1 MCFSSTRIHDA
12 CARVFRV
19 CSLVSVRPT
28 CNHHR
33 AEHLTLLPSAIAVV
47 LAKASCTMPSKR
59 EPGVM
64 PDAQHP
70 HEHVHASLLPP
81 KFLKPSGGLVSIV
94 QAVSSLL
101 FRLSVYVFLRWIPT
115 SLAYPFIPVLYAVY
129 VLTSIYRDYAIR
141 SAISDHLAKDA
152 ARSLQQLADKVEVTG
167 SKIQCKPTAKPIES
181 KPAGPNGT
189 TPTKPATCSVSY
201 ADVAKGVKVVPPS
214 QSLSAWHIES
224 SARAKL
230 RRTNSFEVL
239 KALVFGTSTRSSRFN
254 FYVVLAH
261 TLAFALFLD
270 SFLSPYLFPSH
281 WDYNLAFART
291 GALGPTYAKIH
302 VRYPPPELPGASN
315 ASIVV
320 APPLV
325 DTFDSLA
332 VDTSLNSATYQAPST
347 APPIELLV
355 KYRRAHNPSQHD
367 DVVRKTSRAH
377 TKQYLA
383 NHESLWLN
391 GPLITL
397 RAENDWTATALIDEL
412 WPSTTYEWGLSQF
425 EPEHVDHSDEVRIIE
440 KFVAND
446 EISRRNL
453 FTTWPDPRLSSY
465 MQSKSLGSRNVDL
478 AKTDI
483 GEPAEET
490 NPLEDPNHFT
500 FASTS
505 CVKPDFPYHPAQ
517 FWGWNRLLKL
527 AGIGTE
533 QGGITER
540 NRIPGFD
547 LLYQRAVAGRE
558 SHPSLRFLLQ
568 LGDLIY
574 ADVPHYAGA
583 ETNAY
588 RKLYRNLFASQSFR
602 RFSKHVPVIG
612 IYDDHEVINNWSGRD
627 ENHQEIAA
635 YPSANTA
642 WKEYIGDANPEALEA
657 GENYYTFQYG
667 ESAAFFVMD
676 TRRHRTHHTADDD
689 EEKTMLG
696 YRQKQDLFKW
706 LAVVNETVAFKFVVS
721 SVPFNTLWGGELDVD
736 GQKDSWAAYNTERL
750 EIAQVLRY
758 VPNVI
763 VLSGDR
769 HEFAAI
775 SVLDTITEF
784 STSPLSMFYLPVR
797 TLSQDHG
804 DGKSGVDKL
813 LKYLPDGNHKWTEFE
828 VDARDPYKP
837 VVRVSVQ
844 IDGSEAWK
852 TTYVGKSL
860 RKSQGRVGGLVRTLL
875 ESLGF
880 RFDFFYKL

>member
-1 MCFSSTRIHDA
+1 
-12 CARVFRV
+12 
-19 CSLVSVRPT
+19 
-28 CNHHR
+28 
-33 AEHLTLLPSAIAVV
+33 
-47 LAKASCTMPSKR
+47 MPSKR

-64 PDAQHP
+64 PDASRP
-70 HEHVHASLLPP
+70 HKDHAHDDEPASHLIPLA
-81 KFLKPSGGLVSIV
+81 FHKPSGGLLGIV
-94 QAVSSLL
+94 QAFSSLL
-101 FRLSVYVFLRWIPT
+101 FKFSVYVFLRWIPT
-115 SLAYPFIPVLYAVY
+115 SLAYPVIPALYAVY
-129 VLTSIYRDYAIR
+129 VLTSLYRDRVIHNAIT
-141 SAISDHLAKDA
+141 DHLAKHNQAA
-152 ARSLQQLADKVEVTG
+152 ARDLQQLANKVEVTDT
-167 SKIQCKPTAKPIES
+167 KIQTKATAKPVENKPSDQNGITPA
-181 KPAGPNGT
+181 KPASS
-189 TPTKPATCSVSY
+189 SVSY
-201 ADVAKGVKVVPPS
+201 AEVAKGTKAAPTS
-214 QSLSAWHIES
+214 QTSTSTDH
-224 SARAKL
+224 RAQHSKL
-230 RRTNSFEVL
+230 RRTSPFELL
-239 KALVFGTSTRSSRFN
+239 KAIVFGTSTRSSRLN

-291 GALGPTYAKIH
+291 GALGPTYAKVH
-302 VRYPPPELPGASN
+302 VRYSPPEFAGAPN
-315 ASIVV
+315 ASAVL
-320 APPLV
+320 APPLA
-325 DTFDSLA
+325 DSFDALA
-332 VDTSLNSATYQAPST
+332 VDTSLGGAEPAQTVAQ
-347 APPIELLV
+347 PIELLV
-355 KYRRAHNPSQHD
+355 KYRRALNLTEEQD
-367 DVVRKTSRAH
+367 GFRKTSRAYS
-377 TKQYLA
+377 KQYLTSQD
-383 NHESLWLN
+383 SLWLN

-397 RAENDWTATALIDEL
+397 RPENDWTAVALIDDL

-425 EPEHVDHSDEVRIIE
+425 QPEHVDQSDEVRVIE

-446 EISRRNL
+446 AISRRNF

-465 MQSKSLGSRNVDL
+465 MQSKSLGSRRIDL
-478 AKTDI
+478 SQA
-483 GEPAEET
+483 EPEAEET

-517 FWGWNRLLKL
+517 FWGWNWLLRL

-547 LLYQRAVAGRE
+547 LLYKRTVAGRE
-558 SHPSLRFLLQ
+558 SHPSIRFLLQ

-574 ADVPHYAGA
+574 ADVPHYGGA
-583 ETNAY
+583 ETGAY
-588 RKLYRNLFASQSFR
+588 RKLYRNLFASESFK
-602 RFSKHVPVIG
+602 RFFKHVPVIG
-612 IYDDHEVINNWSGRD
+612 IYDDHEVVNNWSGRD
-627 ENHQEIAA
+627 ENDEEIAA

-642 WKEYIGDANPEALEA
+642 WKEYIGHVNPEPLEE

-667 ESAAFFVMD
+667 ESAAFFVVD

-689 EEKTMLG
+689 EDKTMLG
-696 YRQKQDLFKW
+696 YRQKEDLYKW
-706 LAVVNETVAFKFVVS
+706 LAAVNETVAFKFVVS

-769 HEFAAI
+769 HEFAAV

-797 TLSQDHG
+797 TLSQEHG
-804 DGKSGVDKL
+804 DGKTGVDKL

-837 VVRVSVQ
+837 VVKVSVQ
-844 IDGSEAWK
+844 IDGEEAWK

-860 RKSQGRVGGLVRTLL
+860 RKSQGGIGGLVRNLL

-880 RFDFFYKL
+880 RFDFFYKV

>member
-1 MCFSSTRIHDA
+1 
-12 CARVFRV
+12 
-19 CSLVSVRPT
+19 
-28 CNHHR
+28 
-33 AEHLTLLPSAIAVV
+33 
-47 LAKASCTMPSKR
+47 MPSKR

-64 PDAQHP
+64 PDAEHHTKDHGNHEHP
-70 HEHVHASLLPP
+70 HPSLIPLQ
-81 KFLKPSGGLVSIV
+81 FRRPSGGLVSIV
-94 QAVSSLL
+94 QALSSLL
-101 FRLSVYVFLRWIPT
+101 FKFSVYVFLRWIPT
-115 SLAYPFIPVLYAVY
+115 SLAYPVIPTLYAVY
-129 VLTSIYRDYAIR
+129 VLTSIYRDYTIR
-141 SAISDHLAKDA
+141 NAISSHLAKDA
-152 ARSLQQLADKVEVTG
+152 ARSLQQLANKVEVTD
-167 SKIQCKPTAKPIES
+167 SKIQSKSTAKPVEN
-181 KPAGPNGT
+181 KPIGQNGG
-189 TPTKPATCSVSY
+189 TPTKPASSSASY
-201 ADVAKGVKVVPPS
+201 ADVAKGVKAASSS
-214 QSLSAWHIES
+214 QSS
-224 SARAKL
+224 SASSAHSAAGTKL
-230 RRTNSFEVL
+230 RRTNPVEML
-239 KALVFGTSTRSSRFN
+239 KALVLGTSTRSSRFN

-270 SFLSPYLFPSH
+270 SFFSPYLFPSH
-281 WDYNLAFART
+281 WDYNLSFART

-302 VRYPPPELPGASN
+302 VRYPPPELLGAPN
-315 ASIVV
+315 ASAVLS
-320 APPLV
+320 PQLV
-325 DTFDSLA
+325 DAIDALA
-332 VDTSLNSATYQAPST
+332 VDTALSSATHKATSSPQ
-347 APPIELLV
+347 PIELLV
-355 KYRRAHNPSQHD
+355 KYRRALNLTLD
-367 DVVRKTSRAH
+367 DDALRSTPRAFG
-377 TKQYLA
+377 KQYLA
-383 NHESLWLN
+383 NHDSLWLN

-425 EPEHVDHSDEVRIIE
+425 QPEQQDYSDELRVIE

-446 EISRRNL
+446 DISRRNY

-465 MQSKSLGSRNVDL
+465 MQSKTLGSRSIELVKDGDSEL
-478 AKTDI
+478 A
-483 GEPAEET
+483 EQT

-517 FWGWNRLLKL
+517 FWGWNWLLRL

-547 LLYQRAVAGRE
+547 LLYKRTVAGRE

-574 ADVPHYAGA
+574 ADVPHYGGA
-583 ETNAY
+583 ETGAY

-602 RFSKHVPVIG
+602 RFFKHVPVIG

-627 ENHQEIAA
+627 ENDEEIAA

-642 WKEYIGDANPEALEA
+642 WKEYIGDVNPEPLEA

-676 TRRHRTHHTADDD
+676 TRRYRTHHTADDD
-689 EEKTMLG
+689 EDKTMLG
-696 YRQKQDLFKW
+696 YRQKEDLYKW
-706 LAVVNETVAFKFVVS
+706 LAAVNETAAFKFVVS

-769 HEFAAI
+769 HEFAAV

-804 DGKSGVDKL
+804 DGKTGVDKL
-813 LKYLPDGNHKWTEFE
+813 LKYLPDGNYKWTEFE

-837 VVRVSVQ
+837 MVKVSVQ
-844 IDGSEAWK
+844 IDGEEAWRM
-852 TTYVGKSL
+852 TYVGKSM

-880 RFDFFYKL
+880 RFDFFYKV

>member
-1 MCFSSTRIHDA
+1 
-12 CARVFRV
+12 
-19 CSLVSVRPT
+19 
-28 CNHHR
+28 
-33 AEHLTLLPSAIAVV
+33 
-47 LAKASCTMPSKR
+47 MPGKR

-64 PDAQHP
+64 PDANRP
-70 HEHVHASLLPP
+70 HKHYAHDHDHISPLIHLP
-81 KFLKPSGGLVSIV
+81 FRKPSGGLLGLI
-94 QAVSSLL
+94 QAISSLL
-101 FRLSVYVFLRWIPT
+101 FKFAVYVFLRWIPT
-115 SLAYPFIPVLYAVY
+115 SLAYPVIPALYAVY
-129 VLTSIYRDYAIR
+129 VLTSIYRDRVIRNAITDH
-141 SAISDHLAKDA
+141 ISRHDQAA
-152 ARSLQQLADKVEVTG
+152 ARDLQQLAEKVEVTDT
-167 SKIQCKPTAKPIES
+167 KIQIKATAKPIENKPS
-181 KPAGPNGT
+181 DQNNGIPVKPASS
-189 TPTKPATCSVSY
+189 SVSY
-201 ADVAKGVKVVPPS
+201 ADVAKGAKKAPS
-214 QSLSAWHIES
+214 VSNTSTSTSH
-224 SARAKL
+224 RAAHSNL
-230 RRTNSFEVL
+230 GRTSPFEVL

-254 FYVVLAH
+254 FYVILAH
-261 TLAFALFLD
+261 TLAFAVFLD

-291 GALGPTYAKIH
+291 GALGPTYAKVH
-302 VRYPPPELPGASN
+302 VRYPPPELAGVPN
-315 ASIVV
+315 ASPVLT
-320 APPLV
+320 PPLANS
-325 DTFDSLA
+325 FDSLA
-332 VDTSLNSATYQAPST
+332 VDTPLDT
-347 APPIELLV
+347 AGSIQQTVQPIELLV
-355 KYRRAHNPSQHD
+355 KYRRALNLTEED
-367 DVVRKTSRAH
+367 DAFRKTTRAYG
-377 TKQYLA
+377 KQYLA
-383 NHESLWLN
+383 SHDSLWLN

-397 RAENDWTATALIDEL
+397 RPENDWTATALIDDL

-425 EPEHVDHSDEVRIIE
+425 QPEHVDQSDEVRVIE

-446 EISRRNL
+446 AISRRNF

-465 MQSKSLGSRNVDL
+465 MQSKSLGSRRIDL
-478 AKTDI
+478 GATQV
-483 GEPAEET
+483 AQET

-517 FWGWNRLLKL
+517 FWGWNWLLRL

-533 QGGITER
+533 EGGITER

-547 LLYQRAVAGRE
+547 LLYKRTVAGRE
-558 SHPSLRFLLQ
+558 SHPSIRFLLQ

-583 ETNAY
+583 ETGAY
-588 RKLYRNLFASQSFR
+588 RKLYRNLFASNSFK
-602 RFSKHVPVIG
+602 RFFKHVPVIG
-612 IYDDHEVINNWSGRD
+612 IYDDHEVVNNWSGRD
-627 ENHQEIAA
+627 ENDEEIAA

-642 WKEYIGDANPEALEA
+642 WKEYIGHVNPEPLEE

-689 EEKTMLG
+689 EDKTMLG
-696 YRQKQDLFKW
+696 YRQKEDLYKW
-706 LAVVNETVAFKFVVS
+706 LAAVNETVAFKFVVS

-769 HEFAAI
+769 HEFAAV

-784 STSPLSMFYLPVR
+784 STSPLSMFYLPIR

-804 DGKSGVDKL
+804 DGKMGVDKL

-828 VDARDPYKP
+828 VDARDPYNPMVK
-837 VVRVSVQ
+837 VSVQ
-844 IDGSEAWK
+844 IDGKEAWK

-860 RKSQGRVGGLVRTLL
+860 RKTQGGIGGLVRNLL

-880 RFDFFYKL
+880 RFDFFYKV

>member
-1 MCFSSTRIHDA
+1 MPGKRESGVMSDKDHTQHD
-12 CARVFRV
+12 
-19 CSLVSVRPT
+19 
-28 CNHHR
+28 H
-33 AEHLTLLPSAIAVV
+33 TLLPSI
-47 LAKASCTMPSKR
+47 
-59 EPGVM
+59 
-64 PDAQHP
+64 
-70 HEHVHASLLPP
+70 SLP
-81 KFLKPSGGLVSIV
+81 FRTPSGGLVSLV
-94 QAVSSLL
+94 QASSSLL
-101 FRLSVYVFLRWIPT
+101 FKFAVCVFLRWVPT
-115 SLAYPFIPVLYAVY
+115 SLAFPVIPVLYGVY
-129 VLTSIYRDYAIR
+129 VVTSIYRDYAIR
-141 SAISDHLAKDA
+141 NAISDHVAKDA
-152 ARSLQQLADKVEVTG
+152 ARNLQQLADKVEVTD
-167 SKIQCKPTAKPIES
+167 SKVQSKTTAKPVEN
-181 KPAGPNGT
+181 KPSDQNGG
-189 TPTKPATCSVSY
+189 TPTKPVSSSASY
-201 ADVAKGVKVVPPS
+201 AEVAKGAKSAP
-214 QSLSAWHIES
+214 LSKS
-224 SARAKL
+224 SSTPKGEQAAHAKL
-230 RRTNSFEVL
+230 RRINPFDML
-239 KALVFGTSTRSSRFN
+239 KALVLGTSTRSSRFN
-254 FYVVLAH
+254 FYVVLVH
-261 TLAFALFLD
+261 TLAFVLFLD

-281 WDYNLAFART
+281 WDYNLSFART
-291 GALGPTYAKIH
+291 GAVGPTYAKVH
-302 VRYPPPELPGASN
+302 VRYPPPELANAPN
-315 ASIVV
+315 ASAVL
-320 APPLV
+320 PSPLASS
-325 DTFDSLA
+325 FDSLA
-332 VDTSLNSATYQAPST
+332 ADSSLATATQQPPHAPQ
-347 APPIELLV
+347 PIELLV
-355 KYRRAHNPSQHD
+355 KYRRAFNLTED
-367 DVVRKTSRAH
+367 DDAFRKTSRAYG
-377 TKQYLA
+377 KPYLA

-397 RAENDWTATALIDEL
+397 RPENDWTATAFIDEL

-425 EPEHVDHSDEVRIIE
+425 QPEHVDYSDEVRIIE

-446 EISRRNL
+446 DISRRNF

-465 MQSKSLGSRNVDL
+465 MQSKGLS
-478 AKTDI
+478 TD
-483 GEPAEET
+483 GEQAEES

-517 FWGWNRLLKL
+517 FWGWNWLLRL

-558 SHPSLRFLLQ
+558 SRPSLRFLLQ

-574 ADVPHYAGA
+574 ADVPHYGGA
-583 ETNAY
+583 ETSAY
-588 RKLYRNLFASQSFR
+588 RKLYRNLFASNSFR
-602 RFSKHVPVIG
+602 RFFKHVPVIG

-627 ENHQEIAA
+627 ENNEEIAA

-642 WKEYIGDANPEALEA
+642 WKEYIGDVNPEPLEP

-689 EEKTMLG
+689 VGKTMLG
-696 YRQKQDLFKW
+696 YRQKEDLYKW
-706 LAVVNETVAFKFVVS
+706 LAAVNETAAFKFVVS

-750 EIAQVLRY
+750 EVAEVLRY

-769 HEFAAI
+769 HEFAAV

-797 TLSQDHG
+797 TLSQEHG
-804 DGKSGVDKL
+804 DGKIGVDKL

-837 VVRVSVQ
+837 MVRISVQ
-844 IDGSEAWK
+844 IDGEEAWK

-860 RKSQGRVGGLVRTLL
+860 RKTQGGVGGLIRTLL

-880 RFDFFYKL
+880 RFDFFYKV